1 MSEYL
6 LLFLEEGIH
15 KFVGISD
22 GIQDNSIRM
31 PQRYPEKGHRENN
44 LKQFPEAE
52 KDNIHDNRSGN
63 SKDAIWHTHHFELM
77 NCHPD
82 GVLSLRLHSGSTFII
97 FDAVI
102 GHKFRFFYA

>member
-82 GVLSLRLHSGSTFII
+82 GVLSIAAAFWQHLHHIRCSNRPQI
-97 FDAVI
+97 
-102 GHKFRFFYA
+102 RFFYA